1 MGGHRVILD
10 HQDLARRPVRLT
22 ACHAFPPATPWLLA
36 LSGVPG
42 RWLLPL
48 AAAPGRWCCPR
59 PPVLPPAAGRCPSP
73 PTAAPRRRLLPPAA
87 GRARD
92 LAGRGLSWL

>member
-22 ACHAFPPATPWLLA
+22 ARHAFPPATPWRLA

-42 RWLLPL
+42 RW
-48 AAAPGRWCCPR
+48 CCPW
-59 PPVLPPAAGRCPSP
+59 PPVLPPAAGRCPRR
-73 PTAAPRRRLLPPAA
+73 PTATPHRRLLPLTADCCPRRPAVREISPA
-87 GRARD
+87 GD
-92 LAGRGLSWL
+92 SHGRPPS